1 MEMYSLVVIEIIA
14 RYRQVLS
21 WRRSDAFHSR
31 DTTLGKRQGDPD
43 LWFYVILYKQIMTQL
58 SLLRDRLG
66 VIDDACSLAQPLAWK
81 RVEERFERVGLV
93 CELEVSGGRRIGTTA
108 EHPFYVAGKG
118 WRAAGELQP
127 GDRILGLGPQ
137 EGVAVVAV
145 RATGRWVPLYNL
157 RIADYHTYFVG
168 DRDWEGA
175 VWAHNAS
182 YGEHA
187 QILRRNLIKAGEK
200 EAKYAAH
207 LVPTGDWSRRGVGD
221 MVRQMQQWL
230 NEARIG
236 LDIPVMAFSP
246 IPHAIW
252 VRTRIGTSNMHSRN

>member
-1 MEMYSLVVIEIIA
+1 
-14 RYRQVLS
+14 VL
-21 WRRSDAFHSR
+21 H
-31 DTTLGKRQGDPD
+31 
-43 LWFYVILYKQIMTQL
+43 
-58 SLLRDRLG
+58 
-66 VIDDACSLAQPLAWK
+66 
-81 RVEERFERVGLV
+81 
-93 CELEVSGGRRIGTTA
+93 TTA

-182 YGEHA
+182 CGEHA

-207 LVPTGDWSRRGVGD
+207 LVPTGDWSRRGVGVGD

-236 LDIPVMAFSP
+236 LDHPRNGFFTNSPRHMGTHTDRYIKYAFDELEQAAQEGREALLEALKKIRAEVMTGRFL
-246 IPHAIW
+246 
-252 VRTRIGTSNMHSRN
+252 